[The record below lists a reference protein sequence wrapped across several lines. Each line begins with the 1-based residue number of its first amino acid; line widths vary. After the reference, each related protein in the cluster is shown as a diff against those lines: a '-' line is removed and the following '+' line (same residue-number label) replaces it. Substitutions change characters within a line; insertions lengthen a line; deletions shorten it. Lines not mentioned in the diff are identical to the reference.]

1 MLGRRPPEVLMG
13 TGKPT
18 APAPLCPGDCLWKR
32 PSTQLRAG
40 HPGEA
45 EPLLYTGSRQR
56 YGETHVCLGRASAH
70 PTSSVHQPRDP
81 LLPAGRQPLWPS
93 VPGAALGFTWKPS
106 GQDRAE
112 QGAAGAQ
119 PVALARWRWGVP
131 RALGSEQVRAW
142 PRACVDDPPSG
153 SRAGEVSEATLVPQE
168 LENSI
173 F

>member
-1 MLGRRPPEVLMG
+1 MG

-18 APAPLCPGDCLWKR
+18 APAPLCPEDCLWKR

-93 VPGAALGFTWKPS
+93 VPGAALGSLGNP
-106 GQDRAE
+106 QDRTV
-112 QGAAGAQ
+112 Q
-119 PVALARWRWGVP
+119 
-131 RALGSEQVRAW
+131 
-142 PRACVDDPPSG
+142 
-153 SRAGEVSEATLVPQE
+153 SRARLVPSQW
-168 LENSI
+168 LWPDGDGVSRGHWGLSR
-173 F
+173 